1 MAQSSWP
8 FESVDTT
15 ETQYSQ
21 VARIWAGDSGVNGLP
36 GGTEL
41 QPYADATGL
50 NVKVRV
56 GQANV
61 RGHYYSSS
69 AVETLT
75 VTTADPSNPRIDNV
89 VLELDPALN
98 SILLKVVAGTP
109 AVSPVAPTV
118 VQTDAGVYQLLLGT
132 VSVTAGLTTIAAG
145 NVTDL
150 RTFVTNRV
158 GIWTTALRP
167 TSPQVGKMGWNTT
180 LGKMEFWD
188 GSAWAQVFT
197 GSGGGAFNY
206 LLNSDFSINHRL
218 AADVTL
224 SGTTQ
229 VMNFADRWYASL
241 AGSVGATFSATPSG
255 RLTTSAS
262 PTLDGPIDGAY
273 GRLTLS
279 TTGGVNSGS
288 YIAQRIEGVNNLAG
302 QTITISY
309 WWKTQGNISLTN
321 TPEVVQNYGSGG
333 AADVVTASATSASFT
348 STTGWTRH
356 SFTLTVPALSGSI
369 GAGHY
374 VEIRLIKKTAGTT
387 ASWGNTYITGAM
399 VEVASSASDYV
410 RQNTD
415 QQQEL
420 IACQRYYFST
430 YAPGTRAGSS
440 SQTAGSVA
448 WTQVSATSGRNS
460 VPVRFPA
467 GMRISPT
474 VTLYSTSTGTS
485 ANAYDNTG
493 AADKAA
499 TVINTSVA
507 GTNIVNN
514 AAATAG
520 NLWYVHLVADAE
532 L

>member
-61 RGHYYSSS
+61 RGHYYSST

-75 VTTADPSNPRIDNV
+75 ITTADPTNPRIDIV

-118 VQTDAGVYQLLLGT
+118 VQTDAGVYQLLLGQ
-132 VSVTAGLTTIAAG
+132 VSVTAGLTTIASG
-145 NVTDL
+145 NVTDK
-150 RTFVTNRV
+150 RTFMTNRV

-206 LLNSDFSINHRL
+206 LLNSDFSVNHRL
-218 AADVTL
+218 SGSVTMTA
-224 SGTTQ
+224 SPQT
-229 VMNFADRWYASL
+229 MAFADRWYASVTNSGG
-241 AGSVGATFSATPSG
+241 GSFSADPSG
-255 RLTTSAS
+255 RLTGSSS
-262 PTLDGPIDGAY
+262 PSIDGPIENAY
-273 GRLTLS
+273 GRLVIGS
-279 TTGGVNSGS
+279 TAGPSAF

-302 QTITISY
+302 KTITISY
-309 WWKTQGNISLTN
+309 WWKTTGNISLTS
-321 TPEVVQNYGSGG
+321 TPEVVQNFGSGG
-333 AADVVTASATSASFT
+333 SADVTTAASSSVSF
-348 STTGWTRH
+348 SSITGWTRH
-356 SFTLTVPALSGSI
+356 SVTMTVPAIGSASV
-369 GAGHY
+369 GAGNY
-374 VEIRLIKKTAGTT
+374 VEVRLIKKTSGTS
-387 ASWGNTYITGAM
+387 AAWGNTYITGAM

-410 RQNTD
+410 RQNED
-415 QQQEL
+415 QQQEIL
-420 IACQRYYFST
+420 ACQRYYYTT
-430 YAPGTRAGSS
+430 YAPGTRAGSA

-448 WTQVSATSGRNS
+448 WTQVSATSGRNAL
-460 VPVRFPA
+460 PVRFPTD
-467 GMRISPT
+467 MRISPT
-474 VTLYSTSTGTS
+474 VTVYSTSTGTS
-485 ANAYDNTG
+485 ANAYDITG

-499 TVINTSVA
+499 TVINTSA
-507 GTNIVNN
+507 GGTNIVNN
-514 AAATAG
+514 VAATAG
-520 NLWYVHLVADAE
+520 NLFYAHLVADAE